1 MISGIEF
8 GKVKPYIILGTR
20 TPRGSSDPPDCPA
33 DDRCNP
39 ESMGGTSTA
48 LSGRGGG
55 QPRAT
60 ALVVVAVT
68 GMPGSGK
75 SFVARILA
83 ERLGYPL
90 LVMGDIVREEVVRR
104 GLELTV
110 HNIEMVAEELRRL
123 GGPGFVAELVVEKAK
138 KLNSQG
144 VIVDGVRSLD
154 EVQILSSLGRVY
166 IVAVHSP
173 PNLRYHRLVSRMRE
187 GDVRGVEEFKLRDE
201 ANLRLGVGGV
211 IALADYMI
219 VNNSTLD
226 KLREEAERVAGEI
239 RDASKGC
246 SGG

>member
-1 MISGIEF
+1 MIVI
-8 GKVKPYIILGTR
+8 
-20 TPRGSSDPPDCPA
+20 
-33 DDRCNP
+33 
-39 ESMGGTSTA
+39 
-48 LSGRGGG
+48 
-55 QPRAT
+55 
-60 ALVVVAVT
+60 AVT

-75 SFVARILA
+75 SIVARILA

-110 HNIEMVAEELRRL
+110 YNVEMVAEELRRL
-123 GGPGFVAELVVEKAK
+123 GGPGFVAELVVEKAR

-173 PNLRYHRLVSRMRE
+173 PNLRYQRLISRMRE
-187 GDVRGVEEFKLRDE
+187 GDVRGLEEFRLRDE
-201 ANLRLGVGGV
+201 ANLRLGIGSV

-219 VNNSTLD
+219 VNSSTLD
-226 KLREEAERVAGEI
+226 KLREEVERIAGEI
-239 RDASKGC
+239 KDASKGC
-246 SGG
+246 GGG